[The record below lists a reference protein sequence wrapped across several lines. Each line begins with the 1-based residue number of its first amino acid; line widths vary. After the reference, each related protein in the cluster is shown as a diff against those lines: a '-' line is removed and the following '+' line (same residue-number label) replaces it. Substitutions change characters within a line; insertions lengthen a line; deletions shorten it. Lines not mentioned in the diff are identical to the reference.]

1 MKHRLGAKNQT
12 YVNHLCVVGL
22 ISVSPGMAA
31 AAATKHPKAEEKKI
45 ETVLDKLDRR
55 LLDKEANPLTLDEQ
69 EDLGAHG
76 KKIGAPTQTYSPK
89 SAAKI
94 TGNTPSGKNIQEL
107 QRKINEYD
115 GRVEILESD
124 LRKLRSSVYEAS
136 ATDNQVMVEV
146 KSGNDTKFIIRTLTA
161 RLDGNTLYNQVDP
174 AGLWMPTRSVPLF
187 YGPLQ
192 PGEHRLDL
200 SAMLAPLSADGLEMP
215 SWNKRGLQQSFTF
228 NVADGKLRKT
238 VSIEINDA
246 KGDGSQPVAKMAEVE
261 IK

>member
-1 MKHRLGAKNQT
+1 MTHRLGAINYAHVT
-12 YVNHLCVVGL
+12 HLCAL
-22 ISVSPGMAA
+22 IFLITVSPGMEAA
-31 AAATKHPKAEEKKI
+31 SSKRPKAEEKKI

-69 EDLGAHG
+69 DATSGHT
-76 KKIGAPTQTYSPK
+76 KNIGAPTQTYSPK
-89 SAAKI
+89 STAKI
-94 TGNTPSGKNIQEL
+94 TGNTPTGKNIQEL

-124 LRKLRSSVYEAS
+124 LRKLRSGIYEAS

-146 KSGNDTKFIIRTLTA
+146 KSGNNTKFIIRTLTA
-161 RLDGNTLYNQVDP
+161 RLDGNTLYNQADP

-192 PGEHRLDL
+192 PGEHRIDL
-200 SAMLAPLSADGLEMP
+200 TAMLAPLSSDGLEMP

-246 KGDGSQPVAKMAEVE
+246 KGDGSQPVAKITEAE